1 MLHAHPLP
9 RRHQPYKIL
18 IFESTCLIAALQTF
32 NGSMRPVEALQE
44 KGLYDRIVIPDI
56 IFYEL
61 TAILCRWAQNVG
73 LFLKMMPV
81 LC

>member
-61 TAILCRWAQNVG
+61 TAILPGWE
-73 LFLKMMPV
+73 
-81 LC
+81 